1 MPSNTSFSL
10 SSPYWAL
17 TGSWVVGLGD
27 TIGIEE
33 EAVSWLE
40 LELALPV
47 FQGIEPGKEQSVL

>member
-1 MPSNTSFSL
+1 MGVNR
-10 SSPYWAL
+10 
-17 TGSWVVGLGD
+17 VVGLGD

-47 FQGIEPGKEQSVL
+47 FQEIEPGKEQSMRFFTGSHDVPLRSRTG